1 MEQQMQDVST
11 QIQQEE
17 IEIDL
22 KEILKYLLKNLWR
35 IVVTGLL
42 AVILGGVCTYL
53 LITPLYESTSKL
65 YVSGN
70 TEASTIASLTSL
82 QLGSQ
87 LTTDYAELLTTIPV
101 LEEVIDECELD
112 MDAKELESAISV
124 GTLSSSRVM
133 TITVTN
139 EDPELA
145 KKITDT
151 LANVAVEE
159 ISTVLETNKPVIVE
173 DGMIEE
179 APVNRNIVKNSAMAG
194 VCGVAVCIF
203 ILVIAYILD
212 DRIKSEEEIRRYL
225 QLTSLG
231 SIPNQE

>member
-22 KEILKYLLKNLWR
+22 KEILKYLLKNLWQMAA
-35 IVVTGLL
+35 TGVI
-42 AVILGGVCTYL
+42 AIILGGVCTYL
-53 LITPLYESTSKL
+53 LVTPLYESTSKL

-70 TEASTIASLTSL
+70 SASSTIASLTSL

-87 LTTDYAELLTTIPV
+87 LTTDYAELLTTVPV
-101 LEEVIDECELD
+101 LEEVIEECELD
-112 MDAKELESAISV
+112 VEAKELEKTISV
-124 GTLSSSRVM
+124 GTLDSSRVM
-133 TITVTN
+133 TITVSN

-151 LANVAVEE
+151 LANIAVEE
-159 ISTVLETNKPVIVE
+159 ISTVLETNAPVIVE

-179 APVNRNIVKNSAMAG
+179 TPVNRNIVKNGAMAG
-194 VCGVAVCIF
+194 VCGVVVCAF
-203 ILVIAYILD
+203 ILVISYILD
-212 DRIKSEEEIRRYL
+212 DRIKSEEEVRRYL
-225 QLTSLG
+225 QLTNLG